1 MGYLPQNDSV
11 FGKLSGEQNLYAVLE
26 FQPLS
31 YRERMARANEL
42 LGMFGLTEKRKQTA
56 DVIRGATSSE
66 IARCL
71 ASRPKLILLD
81 EPFTG
86 IDPVTIHSIQDII
99 ADLRQSGI
107 SILLTDH
114 RERETLTITDR
125 SYIVFSGRILVSGDA
140 ATVLND
146 ENAQKYYFG
155 KRFDAGSIIES
166 KGAFQTQ
173 MDAAAA
179 NRAA

>member
-1 MGYLPQNDSV
+1 MGLADFAKSYPAQ
-11 FGKLSGEQNLYAVLE
+11 LSG
-26 FQPLS
+26 
-31 YRERMARANEL
+31 
-42 LGMFGLTEKRKQTA
+42 GMRQR
-56 DVIRGATSSE
+56 VC
-66 IARCL
+66 IARTL
-71 ASRPKLILLD
+71 VLQPRLILLD

-86 IDPVTIHSIQDII
+86 IDPVTIHSILDII
-99 ADLRQSGI
+99 ADLRQTGI

-155 KRFDAGSIIES
+155 KRLDATSIIES
-166 KGAFQTQ
+166 KGAFQSEQ
-173 MDAAAA
+173 NANKQLDANKKVA
-179 NRAA
+179 